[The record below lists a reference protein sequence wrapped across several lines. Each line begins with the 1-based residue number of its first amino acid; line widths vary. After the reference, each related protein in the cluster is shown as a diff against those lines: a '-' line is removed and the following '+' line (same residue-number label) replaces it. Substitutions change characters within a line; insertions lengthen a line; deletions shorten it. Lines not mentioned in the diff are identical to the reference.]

1 MEYDLPNDFFSTYV
15 PRIKAVNGEDVF
27 RVAKKYLDLDHL
39 VIVIV
44 ADRLK
49 VESAPSAIAGGQGHG
64 DCPVRRKLSP
74 YAGKCQP
81 RILT

>member
-49 VESAPSAIAGGQGHG
+49 VESSS
-64 DCPVRRKLSP
+64 RKLP
-74 YAGKCQP
+74 VGKDMEIV
-81 RILT
+81 RFDENFHLTPASASHGF